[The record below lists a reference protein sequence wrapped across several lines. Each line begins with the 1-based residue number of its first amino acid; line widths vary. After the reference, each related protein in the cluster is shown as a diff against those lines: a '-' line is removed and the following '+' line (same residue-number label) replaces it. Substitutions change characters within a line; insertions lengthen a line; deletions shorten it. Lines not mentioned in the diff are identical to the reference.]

1 MKFSIITVSFNPGE
15 KLRETLFSVFRQTC
29 TDYEV
34 IVKDGGST
42 DGSTDFLK
50 TVIGPAEKHEGADEG
65 IAESLSRVR
74 FFEGKDKGIYDAM
87 NQAVAQASGEL
98 VLFLN
103 CGDVLAD
110 EQVLERVAAI
120 ERETAAKCTEIQT
133 ESGKEADC
141 GARRFVFYGDTFSEK
156 TKVTIA
162 SAPRITGFTCYR
174 NIPCHQSCFYSI
186 DLCREKPYDLQYKIR
201 ADYDHFLW
209 CFYRGKAEFI
219 HMDFPVS
226 SYEGGGYSENRENIK
241 RDKREHKQITAV
253 YMGGA
258 ERLRYQA
265 VMALTLAPLRRC
277 MAESKIFS
285 GVYHWVKK
293 ALYKGAA

>member
-15 KLRETLFSVFRQTC
+15 KLKETLCSVARQTC

-50 TVIGPAEKHEGADEG
+50 AQSEKPYEGNDLKIIREVSAR
-65 IAESLSRVR
+65 IR

-87 NQAVAQASGEL
+87 NQAAAQAAGEF

-110 EQVLERVAAI
+110 ERVLERVAAVI
-120 ERETAAKCTEIQT
+120 DSKQAAGQK
-133 ESGKEADC
+133 
-141 GARRFVFYGDTFSEK
+141 RFVLYGDTFSEK

-174 NIPCHQSCFYSI
+174 NIPCHQSCFYSAE
-186 DLCREKPYDLQYKIR
+186 LCREKPYDLKYKIR

-209 CFYRGKAEFI
+209 CFYRGGAEFVR
-219 HMDFPVS
+219 MDFPVS
-226 SYEGGGYSENRENIK
+226 SYEGGGYSESKENIE
-241 RDKREHKQITAV
+241 RDKREHRQITSA
-253 YMGGA
+253 YMGRA
-258 ERLRYQA
+258 ELFKYRA
-265 VMALTLAPLRRC
+265 MMALTLAPLRKR
-277 MAESKIFS
+277 MAESKMFS
-285 GVYHWVKK
+285 GMYHWVKK
-293 ALYKGAA
+293 VLYNG